1 MEHHRI
7 DALRP
12 APDRRLAERRGARE
26 RAGALVERSVAA
38 RRGDDFAR
46 LVRADRV
53 VDHGEIADDDIED
66 AEDTIGDSSDV
77 NKFSAA
83 YEKETVINFNN
94 AEQNASC
101 YTLNTHKRQML
112 LNLAEEYP
120 DDVKIISKRDD
131 MVEVTFPKKW
141 VKIRPPRKLTEEQRV
156 NAVERG
162 RALAALAAEKRA
174 AKSNEI
180 DNG

>member
-1 MEHHRI
+1 MSEDKELKSYEEYNENSIESTEI
-7 DALRP
+7 DA
-12 APDRRLAERRGARE
+12 DE
-26 RAGALVERSVAA
+26 
-38 RRGDDFAR
+38 DD
-46 LVRADRV
+46 V
-53 VDHGEIADDDIED
+53 ED

-162 RALAALAAEKRA
+162 KALAALAAEKRA

>member
-1 MEHHRI
+1 MSEELKSYEEYNENSIENTEI
-7 DALRP
+7 D
-12 APDRRLAERRGARE
+12 
-26 RAGALVERSVAA
+26 
-38 RRGDDFAR
+38 
-46 LVRADRV
+46 
-53 VDHGEIADDDIED
+53 ADDDDI
-66 AEDTIGDSSDV
+66 EDTIGDSNDV

-83 YEKETVINFNN
+83 YEKETIINFNN

>member
-1 MEHHRI
+1 MSEDKELQKLNTIENTEI
-7 DALRP
+7 DA
-12 APDRRLAERRGARE
+12 D
-26 RAGALVERSVAA
+26 
-38 RRGDDFAR
+38 
-46 LVRADRV
+46 
-53 VDHGEIADDDIED
+53 DDDIED

-162 RALAALAAEKRA
+162 RALAALAAGKRA

-180 DNG
+180 DNR

>member
-1 MEHHRI
+1 MSEDKELQKLNTIENTEI
-7 DALRP
+7 DA
-12 APDRRLAERRGARE
+12 D
-26 RAGALVERSVAA
+26 
-38 RRGDDFAR
+38 
-46 LVRADRV
+46 
-53 VDHGEIADDDIED
+53 DDDIED

-180 DNG
+180 DNE

>member
-1 MEHHRI
+1 MSEDKELQKLESNEEYNENSIENTEI
-7 DALRP
+7 D
-12 APDRRLAERRGARE
+12 
-26 RAGALVERSVAA
+26 
-38 RRGDDFAR
+38 GD
-46 LVRADRV
+46 
-53 VDHGEIADDDIED
+53 EDDIED
-66 AEDTIGDSSDV
+66 AEETVSDSSDV

-83 YEKETVINFNN
+83 YEKETIINFNN

-162 RALAALAAEKRA
+162 KALAALAAEKRA
-174 AKSNEI
+174 AKSK
-180 DNG
+180 

>member
-1 MEHHRI
+1 MSEDKELQKLNTIENTEI
-7 DALRP
+7 DA
-12 APDRRLAERRGARE
+12 D
-26 RAGALVERSVAA
+26 
-38 RRGDDFAR
+38 
-46 LVRADRV
+46 
-53 VDHGEIADDDIED
+53 DDDIED

-94 AEQNASC
+94 AEQYASC

>member
-1 MEHHRI
+1 MSEDKELQKLNTIENTEI
-7 DALRP
+7 DA
-12 APDRRLAERRGARE
+12 D
-26 RAGALVERSVAA
+26 
-38 RRGDDFAR
+38 
-46 LVRADRV
+46 
-53 VDHGEIADDDIED
+53 DDDIED

-174 AKSNEI
+174 AKSNKI

>member
-1 MEHHRI
+1 MSEDKELQKLNSIENAEI
-7 DALRP
+7 DA
-12 APDRRLAERRGARE
+12 D
-26 RAGALVERSVAA
+26 
-38 RRGDDFAR
+38 
-46 LVRADRV
+46 
-53 VDHGEIADDDIED
+53 DDDIED
-66 AEDTIGDSSDV
+66 AEDTVSDSNDV

-83 YEKETVINFNN
+83 YEKETIINFNN
-94 AEQNASC
+94 AEQSASC
-101 YTLNTHKRQML
+101 YTLNIQKRQML

-120 DDVKIISKRDD
+120 DDVKIISKRND

>member
-1 MEHHRI
+1 MSEDKELKSYEEYNENSIENTEI
-7 DALRP
+7 DA
-12 APDRRLAERRGARE
+12 DE
-26 RAGALVERSVAA
+26 
-38 RRGDDFAR
+38 DD
-46 LVRADRV
+46 V
-53 VDHGEIADDDIED
+53 ED

>member
-1 MEHHRI
+1 MSEDKELKSYEEYNENSIENTEI
-7 DALRP
+7 DA
-12 APDRRLAERRGARE
+12 DE
-26 RAGALVERSVAA
+26 
-38 RRGDDFAR
+38 
-46 LVRADRV
+46 
-53 VDHGEIADDDIED
+53 DDIED
-66 AEDTIGDSSDV
+66 AEDTVSDSSDV

-162 RALAALAAEKRA
+162 KALAALAAEKRA

>member
-1 MEHHRI
+1 MSEDKELQKLNTIENTEI
-7 DALRP
+7 DA
-12 APDRRLAERRGARE
+12 D
-26 RAGALVERSVAA
+26 
-38 RRGDDFAR
+38 
-46 LVRADRV
+46 
-53 VDHGEIADDDIED
+53 DDDIED

-120 DDVKIISKRDD
+120 DDVKIVSKRDD

>member
-1 MEHHRI
+1 MSEELKSYEEYNENSIENTEI
-7 DALRP
+7 DA
-12 APDRRLAERRGARE
+12 D
-26 RAGALVERSVAA
+26 
-38 RRGDDFAR
+38 
-46 LVRADRV
+46 
-53 VDHGEIADDDIED
+53 DDDIED

>member
-1 MEHHRI
+1 MSEDKELQKLNTIENTEI
-7 DALRP
+7 DA
-12 APDRRLAERRGARE
+12 D
-26 RAGALVERSVAA
+26 
-38 RRGDDFAR
+38 
-46 LVRADRV
+46 
-53 VDHGEIADDDIED
+53 DDDIED

-101 YTLNTHKRQML
+101 YTLNTHKRQMP

-120 DDVKIISKRDD
+120 DEVKIISKRDD

>member
-1 MEHHRI
+1 MSEDKELQKLNTIENTEI
-7 DALRP
+7 DA
-12 APDRRLAERRGARE
+12 DN
-26 RAGALVERSVAA
+26 
-38 RRGDDFAR
+38 
-46 LVRADRV
+46 
-53 VDHGEIADDDIED
+53 DDIED

-180 DNG
+180 DNR

>member
-1 MEHHRI
+1 MSEDKELQKLNTIENTEI
-7 DALRP
+7 DA
-12 APDRRLAERRGARE
+12 D
-26 RAGALVERSVAA
+26 
-38 RRGDDFAR
+38 
-46 LVRADRV
+46 
-53 VDHGEIADDDIED
+53 DDDIED

-112 LNLAEEYP
+112 LNLAEKYP

>member
-1 MEHHRI
+1 MSEDKELQKLNTIENTEI
-7 DALRP
+7 DA
-12 APDRRLAERRGARE
+12 D
-26 RAGALVERSVAA
+26 
-38 RRGDDFAR
+38 
-46 LVRADRV
+46 
-53 VDHGEIADDDIED
+53 DDDIED
-66 AEDTIGDSSDV
+66 ADDTIGDSSDV

>member
-1 MEHHRI
+1 MSEDKELQKLNTIENTEI
-7 DALRP
+7 DA
-12 APDRRLAERRGARE
+12 D
-26 RAGALVERSVAA
+26 
-38 RRGDDFAR
+38 
-46 LVRADRV
+46 
-53 VDHGEIADDDIED
+53 DDDIED

-131 MVEVTFPKKW
+131 MVEVAFPKKW

>member
-1 MEHHRI
+1 MSEELKNYEEYNENSIENTEI
-7 DALRP
+7 DA
-12 APDRRLAERRGARE
+12 D
-26 RAGALVERSVAA
+26 
-38 RRGDDFAR
+38 
-46 LVRADRV
+46 
-53 VDHGEIADDDIED
+53 DDDIENT
-66 AEDTIGDSSDV
+66 EDTIGDSNDV

-83 YEKETVINFNN
+83 YEKETIINFNN

-162 RALAALAAEKRA
+162 KALAALAAEKRA

>member
-1 MEHHRI
+1 MSEDKELQKLNTIENTEI
-7 DALRP
+7 DA
-12 APDRRLAERRGARE
+12 D
-26 RAGALVERSVAA
+26 
-38 RRGDDFAR
+38 
-46 LVRADRV
+46 
-53 VDHGEIADDDIED
+53 DDDIED

-120 DDVKIISKRDD
+120 GDVKIISKRDD

>member
-1 MEHHRI
+1 MSEDKELQKLNTIENTEI
-7 DALRP
+7 DA
-12 APDRRLAERRGARE
+12 D
-26 RAGALVERSVAA
+26 
-38 RRGDDFAR
+38 
-46 LVRADRV
+46 
-53 VDHGEIADDDIED
+53 DDDIED

-141 VKIRPPRKLTEEQRV
+141 VTIRPPRKLTEEQRV

>member
-1 MEHHRI
+1 MNEDKELQKLNSIENTEI
-7 DALRP
+7 DA
-12 APDRRLAERRGARE
+12 DE
-26 RAGALVERSVAA
+26 
-38 RRGDDFAR
+38 DD
-46 LVRADRV
+46 V
-53 VDHGEIADDDIED
+53 ED

>member
-1 MEHHRI
+1 MSEDKELQKLNTIENTEI
-7 DALRP
+7 DA
-12 APDRRLAERRGARE
+12 D
-26 RAGALVERSVAA
+26 
-38 RRGDDFAR
+38 
-46 LVRADRV
+46 
-53 VDHGEIADDDIED
+53 DDDIED

-77 NKFSAA
+77 NKFSAV

>member
-1 MEHHRI
+1 MSEDKELQKLNTIENTEI
-7 DALRP
+7 DAN
-12 APDRRLAERRGARE
+12 
-26 RAGALVERSVAA
+26 
-38 RRGDDFAR
+38 
-46 LVRADRV
+46 
-53 VDHGEIADDDIED
+53 DDDIED

-162 RALAALAAEKRA
+162 RALAALAVEKRA

>member
-1 MEHHRI
+1 MSEEKELQKLNTNENTEI
-7 DALRP
+7 DA
-12 APDRRLAERRGARE
+12 D
-26 RAGALVERSVAA
+26 
-38 RRGDDFAR
+38 
-46 LVRADRV
+46 
-53 VDHGEIADDDIED
+53 DDDIED

>member
-1 MEHHRI
+1 MSEDKELQKLNTIENTEI
-7 DALRP
+7 DA
-12 APDRRLAERRGARE
+12 D
-26 RAGALVERSVAA
+26 
-38 RRGDDFAR
+38 
-46 LVRADRV
+46 
-53 VDHGEIADDDIED
+53 DDDIED

-131 MVEVTFPKKW
+131 MVEITFPKKW

>member
-1 MEHHRI
+1 MSEELKSYEEYNENSIENTEI
-7 DALRP
+7 DA
-12 APDRRLAERRGARE
+12 D
-26 RAGALVERSVAA
+26 
-38 RRGDDFAR
+38 
-46 LVRADRV
+46 
-53 VDHGEIADDDIED
+53 DDDIED
-66 AEDTIGDSSDV
+66 AEDTIGDSNDV

>member
-1 MEHHRI
+1 MSEDKELQKLNTSENTEI
-7 DALRP
+7 DA
-12 APDRRLAERRGARE
+12 D
-26 RAGALVERSVAA
+26 
-38 RRGDDFAR
+38 
-46 LVRADRV
+46 
-53 VDHGEIADDDIED
+53 DDDIED

>member
-1 MEHHRI
+1 MSEDKELQKLNTIENTEI
-7 DALRP
+7 DA
-12 APDRRLAERRGARE
+12 D
-26 RAGALVERSVAA
+26 
-38 RRGDDFAR
+38 
-46 LVRADRV
+46 
-53 VDHGEIADDDIED
+53 DDDIED

-101 YTLNTHKRQML
+101 YTLNTHKRQTL

>member
-1 MEHHRI
+1 MSEDKELKSYEEYNKNSIENTEI
-7 DALRP
+7 DA
-12 APDRRLAERRGARE
+12 D
-26 RAGALVERSVAA
+26 
-38 RRGDDFAR
+38 
-46 LVRADRV
+46 
-53 VDHGEIADDDIED
+53 DDDIED

>member
-1 MEHHRI
+1 MSEDKELQKLNTIENTEI
-7 DALRP
+7 DA
-12 APDRRLAERRGARE
+12 D
-26 RAGALVERSVAA
+26 
-38 RRGDDFAR
+38 
-46 LVRADRV
+46 
-53 VDHGEIADDDIED
+53 DDDIED
-66 AEDTIGDSSDV
+66 TEDTVNGSNDV
-77 NKFSAA
+77 NKFSTA

>member
-1 MEHHRI
+1 MSEELKNYEEYNENSIENTEI
-7 DALRP
+7 DA
-12 APDRRLAERRGARE
+12 D
-26 RAGALVERSVAA
+26 
-38 RRGDDFAR
+38 
-46 LVRADRV
+46 
-53 VDHGEIADDDIED
+53 DDDIED

>member
-1 MEHHRI
+1 MSEDKELQKLNTIENTEI
-7 DALRP
+7 DA
-12 APDRRLAERRGARE
+12 D
-26 RAGALVERSVAA
+26 
-38 RRGDDFAR
+38 
-46 LVRADRV
+46 
-53 VDHGEIADDDIED
+53 DDDIED

-141 VKIRPPRKLTEEQRV
+141 VKIRPPRKLTEEQRA

>member
-1 MEHHRI
+1 MSEDKELKSYEEYNENSIENTEI
-7 DALRP
+7 DA
-12 APDRRLAERRGARE
+12 DE
-26 RAGALVERSVAA
+26 
-38 RRGDDFAR
+38 DD
-46 LVRADRV
+46 V
-53 VDHGEIADDDIED
+53 ED

-162 RALAALAAEKRA
+162 KALAALAAEKRA

>member
-1 MEHHRI
+1 MSEDKELKSYEEYNENSIENTEI
-7 DALRP
+7 DA
-12 APDRRLAERRGARE
+12 DE
-26 RAGALVERSVAA
+26 
-38 RRGDDFAR
+38 
-46 LVRADRV
+46 
-53 VDHGEIADDDIED
+53 DDIED
-66 AEDTIGDSSDV
+66 TEDTVNGSNDV
-77 NKFSAA
+77 NKFSTA

>member
-1 MEHHRI
+1 MSEDKELQKLNTIENTEI
-7 DALRP
+7 DA
-12 APDRRLAERRGARE
+12 D
-26 RAGALVERSVAA
+26 
-38 RRGDDFAR
+38 
-46 LVRADRV
+46 
-53 VDHGEIADDDIED
+53 DDDIED

-174 AKSNEI
+174 EKSNEI

>member
-1 MEHHRI
+1 MSEDKELKSYGEYNENSIENTEI
-7 DALRP
+7 DA
-12 APDRRLAERRGARE
+12 DE
-26 RAGALVERSVAA
+26 
-38 RRGDDFAR
+38 
-46 LVRADRV
+46 
-53 VDHGEIADDDIED
+53 DDIED
-66 AEDTIGDSSDV
+66 TEDTVNGSSDV

>member
-1 MEHHRI
+1 MSEDKELQKLNTIENTEI
-7 DALRP
+7 DA
-12 APDRRLAERRGARE
+12 D
-26 RAGALVERSVAA
+26 
-38 RRGDDFAR
+38 
-46 LVRADRV
+46 
-53 VDHGEIADDDIED
+53 DDDIED

-94 AEQNASC
+94 AEQSASC

>member
-1 MEHHRI
+1 MSEDKELQKLNTIENTEI
-7 DALRP
+7 DA
-12 APDRRLAERRGARE
+12 D
-26 RAGALVERSVAA
+26 
-38 RRGDDFAR
+38 
-46 LVRADRV
+46 
-53 VDHGEIADDDIED
+53 DDDIED

-77 NKFSAA
+77 NKFGAA

>member
-1 MEHHRI
+1 MDEDKKLESLN
-7 DALRP
+7 DAET
-12 APDRRLAERRGARE
+12 AE
-26 RAGALVERSVAA
+26 
-38 RRGDDFAR
+38 
-46 LVRADRV
+46 
-53 VDHGEIADDDIED
+53 VDLDDDDIED
-66 AEDTIGDSSDV
+66 TVDSGNDV

-83 YEKETVINFNN
+83 YEKETIINFNN

-120 DDVKIISKRDD
+120 DDVKVINKTDD

-162 RALAALAAEKRA
+162 KALAALAAEKRA
-174 AKSNEI
+174 AKSNE
-180 DNG
+180 NQ

>member
-1 MEHHRI
+1 MSEDKELQKLNTIENTEI
-7 DALRP
+7 DA
-12 APDRRLAERRGARE
+12 D
-26 RAGALVERSVAA
+26 
-38 RRGDDFAR
+38 
-46 LVRADRV
+46 
-53 VDHGEIADDDIED
+53 DDDIED

-120 DDVKIISKRDD
+120 DDVKIISKRYD